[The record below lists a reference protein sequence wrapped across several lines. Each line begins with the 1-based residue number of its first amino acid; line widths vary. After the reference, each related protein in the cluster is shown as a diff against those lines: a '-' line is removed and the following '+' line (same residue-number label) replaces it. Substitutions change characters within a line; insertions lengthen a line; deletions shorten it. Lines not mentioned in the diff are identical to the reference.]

1 MSDAQAGVGAHPIRV
16 FISYSH
22 DSLPHMERVVAFSNN
37 LRAHGIESVVDRY
50 FEDTLDMR
58 WTDWMQQE
66 IEAAK
71 FVLIVATP
79 GYAQHLKPGSSGSL
93 GGTNFEGVIITQ
105 NLYQL
110 LGRNEKFFAVYFED
124 GDRDSIPIYLAGY
137 TNYKIGDGEGYK
149 KLYRRLTNQPGV
161 VPPVIGVVTNPNVLY
176 TQPPAPNLSS
186 PHDRVV
192 KERIEELGGAYQQLR
207 KSMLP
212 SDARTRKMEII
223 AAKMRALACDAYFM
237 LDYLAKNPEP
247 GCRLAAVSLL
257 EVKPNP
263 EYLEWLCERLAP
275 EKPFVG
281 YHAALALIAAARVL
295 GASYQERT
303 NTAIE
308 KARRLL
314 GPGLE
319 NTDRARALKTASREL
334 SDTESIDN
342 KFSLRD

>member
-1 MSDAQAGVGAHPIRV
+1 
-16 FISYSH
+16 
-22 DSLPHMERVVAFSNN
+22 MERVVAFSNS
-37 LRAHGIESVVDRY
+37 LRGHGIESVVDRY

-58 WTDWMQQE
+58 WTDWMEQE
-66 IEAAK
+66 IGSAN

-79 GYAQHLKPGSSGSL
+79 AYAQRLKPGSPGSL
-93 GGTNFEGVIITQ
+93 GGANFEGVIITQ
-105 NLYQL
+105 TLYQS
-110 LGRNEKFFAVYFED
+110 LGLNKKFFAVYFED
-124 GDRDSIPIYLAGY
+124 GDRDSIPIYLAGFA
-137 TNYKIGDGEGYK
+137 NYNVGDGEGYK
-149 KLYRRLTNQPGV
+149 KLYRRLTNQPAV
-161 VPPVIGVVTNPNVLY
+161 VPPAIGEVTNPNVLY
-176 TQPPAPNLSS
+176 AQPPTPILSS
-186 PHDRVV
+186 PRDIAV

-223 AAKMRALACDAYFM
+223 AAKMRVLACDAYFL

-247 GCRLAAVSLL
+247 GFRLAAVSLL

-295 GASYQERT
+295 GAGYRERT

-308 KARRLL
+308 KAHRLL

-334 SDTESIDN
+334 NDAESIDT